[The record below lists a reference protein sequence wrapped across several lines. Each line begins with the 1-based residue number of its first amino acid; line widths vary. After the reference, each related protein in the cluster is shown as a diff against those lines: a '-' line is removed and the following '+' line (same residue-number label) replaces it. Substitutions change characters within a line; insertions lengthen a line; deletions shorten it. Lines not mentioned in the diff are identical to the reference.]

1 MDMSE
6 INLSLD
12 YASVRGELRH
22 NQPMKNYTSWRA
34 GGSAERIFL
43 PVDLDDFA
51 TFLRGLPWNEPVYVV
66 GLGSNLLVR
75 DGGVRGSIVVL
86 HARLNDLRLEQSD
99 AGEMLIYA
107 GAGVACAKVARFAAL
122 QGLGGAEFLA
132 GIPGTVGGALAMNAG
147 CYGVETWEIVSS
159 VQTMDRSGEL
169 RRRLPGNYEIAYR
182 HVALKTEGS
191 VGGQKAG
198 GTEDVPDDSLAGEW
212 FSGAWFALPRDDAAS
227 VRQKIKELLARRIQS
242 QPLNLPNA
250 GSVFRNPEND
260 KAARLIESCGLKG
273 FCIGGAMV
281 SPQHA
286 NFIVNTGG
294 ATASDIEAVIAAVRE
309 TVKKQTS
316 VELKQEVRIIGIPV
330 RPELRVSQT
339 EYRKDGE
346 YGR

>member
-22 NQPMKNYTSWRA
+22 DQPMKNYTSWRT
-34 GGSAERIFL
+34 GGSAERIYL
-43 PVDLDDFA
+43 PADLWDFA
-51 TFLRGLPWNEPVYVV
+51 AFLRGLPWNEPVYVM

-75 DGGVRGSIVVL
+75 DGGVRGSIIIL

-122 QGLGGAEFLA
+122 QGLAGAEFLA

-147 CYGVETWEIVSS
+147 CYGAETWEIVSS
-159 VQTMDRSGEL
+159 VQTLDRSGEL
-169 RRRLPGNYEIAYR
+169 RRRLPENYEIGYR
-182 HVALKTEGS
+182 HVALKSEGGAGS
-191 VGGQKAG
+191 QKAG
-198 GTEDVPDDSLAGEW
+198 GAENVPDGSLMGEW
-212 FSGAWFALPRDDAAS
+212 FSGAWFALPSGDAAAA
-227 VRQKIKELLARRIQS
+227 RQKIKELLSCRIHS

-250 GSVFRNPEND
+250 GSVFRNPGDE

-273 FCIGGAMV
+273 FRIGGAMV
-281 SPQHA
+281 SLRHA

-309 TVKKQTS
+309 TVKKRTGM
-316 VELKQEVRIIGIPV
+316 ELEQEVRIIGTPAKS
-330 RPELRVSQT
+330 ELLVSQT
-339 EYRKDGE
+339 AYRKDGG
-346 YGR
+346 YGG